1 VRSLVLCF
9 TLAACAPALP
19 SAPAPTRALL
29 RIEAGSEA
37 NPSYRVPLLLLY
49 DNGLLIRRVPY
60 DWPGGYDLPK
70 YERALLSPAELA
82 ALLRSLSLDS
92 VAAEWV
98 PPDTSRIRAQDSMQV
113 EHHASVTHVTIN
125 TGRFYKRIWVF
136 DGTPTDTGFFGG
148 LGVTPS
154 LNRLIARLHAL
165 RLRHARPWVPDSV
178 EVTLYRP
185 YGERLEE
192 VCRSGFRHL
201 GHWPSDWPIPLRHQ
215 GRYDVI
221 AQARVSSSRY
231 SAAISLYQHHA
242 TYACD
247 PIQWDSEYWLID
259 LRVFFPLGAVWQ
271 G

>member
-1 VRSLVLCF
+1 MRSLLLCV
-9 TLAACAPALP
+9 TLTACAPVLA

-60 DWPGGYDLPK
+60 AWPGGYDLPK
-70 YERALLSPAELA
+70 YEQALLSPTELA

-92 VAAEWV
+92 VAADWV
-98 PPDTSRIRAQDSMQV
+98 APDTAPIRAEDSMQA
-113 EHHASVTHVTIN
+113 EHHAAITHVTIN
-125 TGRFYKRIWVF
+125 TDRSYKPIWVF

-154 LNRLIARLHAL
+154 LSRLIARLHAF
-165 RLRHARPWVPDSV
+165 RLRQARPWVPDSV
-178 EVTLYRP
+178 QLTLYRP
-185 YGERLEE
+185 YGEPLEKL
-192 VCRSGFRHL
+192 CRSGFRHV
-201 GHWPSDWPIPLRHQ
+201 GHWPPDWPVPLRRP

-221 AQARVSSSRY
+221 AQAPISSSRY
-231 SAAISLYQHHA
+231 SAAISLYEHHA

-247 PIQWDSEYWLID
+247 PIEWEKEYWLID
-259 LRVFFPLGAVWQ
+259 LRVFFPLGPVWQ